1 MNIDFHDQK
10 NKATYSGR
18 TVDHSWS
25 QAMLK
30 LVDPTGKHVVDVGS
44 GGGIYSRAWLELGA
58 ASVIGVDFSQVMLSA
73 ARENTQDLAAITFVH
88 GDALS
93 TGLPD
98 YSADIVF
105 ARALIHHL
113 DDLDAFFGEMFRLL
127 RPGGVCIVQDRTLKD
142 IQFAGTAEHIRGYF
156 FSCFPRLLET
166 EKNRRPEREQVIL
179 ALQRSGFVS
188 LPPQTLWEVRRT
200 YRLWDELKADL
211 LGRTG
216 RSILHALSDEE
227 LEALVSYMG
236 HELSEQKP
244 IVEKDKWSLWIG
256 TKE

>member
-113 DDLDAFFGEMFRLL
+113 DDLDAFFTEMFRLL
-127 RPGGVCIVQDRTLKD
+127 RPGGVCIVQDRPWR
-142 IQFAGTAEHIRGYF
+142 IF
-156 FSCFPRLLET
+156 
-166 EKNRRPEREQVIL
+166 
-179 ALQRSGFVS
+179 S
-188 LPPQTLWEVRRT
+188 LPGLQSIFAATFFPVFLVFWTRRKT
-200 YRLWDELKADL
+200 DVPNGNK
-211 LGRTG
+211 
-216 RSILHALSDEE
+216 SS
-227 LEALVSYMG
+227 
-236 HELSEQKP
+236 
-244 IVEKDKWSLWIG
+244 
-256 TKE
+256 

>member
-10 NKATYSGR
+10 NKVTYSGR
-18 TVDHSWS
+18 AVDQSWS

-30 LVDPTGKHVVDVGS
+30 LVDPTGKHVIDVGS

-73 ARENTQDLAAITFVH
+73 ARENTQDLAAITFLH
-88 GDALS
+88 GDALN

-98 YSADIVF
+98 CSADIVF

-113 DDLDAFFGEMFRLL
+113 DDLDAFFAEMFRLL
-127 RPGGVCIVQDRTLKD
+127 RPGGMCIIQDRTLED

-156 FSCFPRLLET
+156 FSCYPHLLDT
-166 EKNRRPEREQVIL
+166 EKNRRPEREQVML
-179 ALQRSGFVS
+179 AQQRNGLSCLQFH
-188 LPPQTLWEVRRT
+188 TLWEVRRT
-200 YRLWDELKADL
+200 YRVWDELKADL
-211 LGRTG
+211 LDRTG
-216 RSILHALSDEE
+216 RSILHALSDVE
-227 LEALVSYMG
+227 LEALVDYMG
-236 HELSEQKP
+236 QKLSEQQP
-244 IVEKDKWSLWIG
+244 IVEKDRWSLWIG